1 MQTPVRKM
9 NGILRALMCGFAVLA
24 VAVPSVL
31 CQQFSFSEANEGL
44 GDLNV
49 NSIAQDRSGYL
60 WVGTENGLYRYDGR
74 QYRRYG
80 AGEGLKEHAIQS
92 LFVGPDGTL
101 WVGTTA
107 GIYFSLP
114 NGRFVPVNAPAPY
127 TQFSLRIGT
136 VFTAVSANEIITAD
150 RSGAFR
156 LRHLATG
163 QWAAEAMHLEGSAIW
178 SVLSEPG
185 GNLWYGCDRDLCQ
198 LAGGKTTHLG
208 SALHLPEG
216 PWHHLLLARDGHLW
230 MRSVTDLGEMSPAES
245 RFELHNLPGHSN
257 YAPYVSMAQDAQG
270 RIVASQGPSFGLFE
284 NGRWRMV
291 TAANGLSRYD
301 ISTLFVDRENSTWI
315 GMVGHG
321 LKRWVGEDRW
331 EAYTVESGLSDDI
344 VWATLRD
351 QNGRLWVGTESG
363 LDYIP
368 AGEQS
373 AKTWQGAGIE
383 TVRADSLAESV
394 DGGIWMG
401 SAAGNLVR
409 IDPKTLS
416 GRQWKLPEVYRIL
429 SDGGNHLWVA
439 TDGGLYLAD
448 TATGDHAPSLVRD
461 KAFADPGT
469 RITDLSLDT
478 AKHLWAASDGG
489 LFRLDDSGWHRI
501 DPGLSGINPFHI
513 AADPAGNLW
522 ATSTVAGLTRLRI
535 VDNRILDSE
544 HIPRA
549 HLLSDQVVSLAVD
562 KRGWLWVGQ
571 DAGLTVFDGHRWR
584 SYTQDDGLIW
594 NDLDAYALAEDP
606 DGSLWIGTSGGLA
619 HFLTPQTNAAVA
631 PQAPVFSRV
640 AFGGA
645 SIANGETVQWSADP
659 FTISIASLSFRDA
672 RHTRVRYR
680 LVGLESEWVETAEN
694 TVRYAR
700 LDPGNYLFQAQTLD
714 GAGGLVSPVSE
725 IAFSITPRWWQ
736 RGILGLGLAL
746 LAGIGVMFI
755 WRGRIQLLL
764 GQKRQLE
771 KAVQTRTLAL
781 EQEKTELLRT
791 QEKMRRFAER
801 DDLTGLWNHRIVIE
815 RLRQEVDR
823 SQRDRSPLTVIL
835 VDLDHFKEVND
846 TFGHPAGDMVLKEI
860 SNIFQ
865 RSVRNYDSVG
875 RYGGEE
881 FILILP
887 GSSFVGARLRSEQL
901 RMAVQAARILY
912 GDTAI
917 QITASFGVA
926 SGLPPDHDAIIQAAD
941 AALYRAKNS
950 GRNCVIATEIE
961 PELMNSVSQRQTGNR

>member
-1 MQTPVRKM
+1 VKCIT
-9 NGILRALMCGFAVLA
+9 RALTCGLAVLGFAA
-24 VAVPSVL
+24 PWAL
-31 CQQFSFSEANEGL
+31 CQQFSFSEANDGL

-49 NSIAQDRSGYL
+49 NSIVQDRSGYL

-74 QYRRYG
+74 QFRRYG
-80 AGEGLKEHAIQS
+80 EGEGVKEHAIQS
-92 LFVGPDGTL
+92 LFTGPDGTL

-114 NGRFVPVNAPAPY
+114 NGSFATVNAPAPY

-136 VFTAVSANEIITAD
+136 VFTAVSADEVIAAD
-150 RSGAFR
+150 RSGTFR
-156 LRHLATG
+156 LRRVAPG

-178 SVLSEPG
+178 SVQSGPG
-185 GNLWYGCDRDLCQ
+185 GVLWFGCDKDLCQ

-208 SALHLPEG
+208 AALHLPEG

-230 MRSVTDLGEMSPAES
+230 MRNATDLGELIPAEN
-245 RFELHNLPGHSN
+245 RLELHNLPGHSN
-257 YAPYVSMAQDAQG
+257 YAPYVSLAQDAQG

-284 NGRWRMV
+284 NDRWQMV

-301 ISTLFVDRENSTWI
+301 ISALFVDREGSTWI
-315 GMVGHG
+315 GLVGHG
-321 LKRWVGEDRW
+321 LKRWVGQDRW

-351 QNGRLWVGTESG
+351 RSGRLWVGTESG

-373 AKTWQGAGIE
+373 AKEWQGAGIE
-383 TVRADSLAESV
+383 TVRADSLAETP

-416 GRQWKLPEVYRIL
+416 GRQWKIPEVYRIL
-429 SDGGNHLWVA
+429 SDGGSLLWVA
-439 TDGGLYLAD
+439 TDGGLYLVN
-448 TATGDHAPSLVRD
+448 TESGDHTPSLVRD
-461 KAFADPGT
+461 KAFIDPAK
-469 RITDLSLDT
+469 RFTDLCLDA

-489 LFRLDDSGWHRI
+489 LFRLDDSGWHSI
-501 DPGLSGINPFHI
+501 DPGLSSINPFHI
-513 AADPAGNLW
+513 VADPAGNLW
-522 ATSTVAGLTRLRI
+522 ATGALAGLTRLRI
-535 VDNRILDSE
+535 VDNRILNSE

-549 HLLSDQVVSLAVD
+549 HLLSDQVVSLTVD
-562 KRGWLWVGQ
+562 KRGWLWAGQ
-571 DAGLTVFDGHRWR
+571 DTGLSVFDGQHWR
-584 SYTQDDGLIW
+584 SYTQDDGLVW

-619 HFLTPQTNAAVA
+619 HFLNPQTDAAVV
-631 PQAPVFSRV
+631 PQAPVFSLA
-640 AFGGA
+640 AFGGTI
-645 SIANGETVQWSADP
+645 IANGEALPWRTDP
-659 FTISIASLSFRDA
+659 LTISIASLSFRDA
-672 RHTRVRYR
+672 RHSHIRYR
-680 LVGLESEWVETAEN
+680 LVGLESEWVETAESK
-694 TVRYAR
+694 VRYPR
-700 LDPGNYLFQAQTLD
+700 LAPGNYLFQAETMD
-714 GAGGLVSPVSE
+714 GSGDLVSPVSE
-725 IAFSITPRWWQ
+725 IAFRITPRWWQ
-736 RGILGLGLAL
+736 TSVLRLALAL
-746 LAGIGVMFI
+746 LAGIGVMLI
-755 WRGRIQLLL
+755 WRGRIQLLM

-771 KAVQTRTLAL
+771 KAIQTRTLAL

-801 DDLTGLWNHRIVIE
+801 DDLTGLWNHRIIIE

-846 TFGHPAGDMVLKEI
+846 TFGHPAGDAVLKEI
-860 SNIFQ
+860 GNIFQ

-881 FILILP
+881 FMLILP

-901 RMAVQAARILY
+901 RMAVQSARILH
-912 GDTAI
+912 GETAI
-917 QITASFGVA
+917 QLTASFGVA
-926 SGLPPDHDAIIQAAD
+926 SGFPPDHDAIVQAAD

-950 GRNCVIATEIE
+950 GRNCVVAMEIE
-961 PELMNSVSQRQTGNR
+961 PLLVSGGPQRQRSDR